1 MGSKINIYEQGQIE
15 ILFGSHDH
23 SFPLHSHEC
32 WCIGMVTEGE
42 VWFKIKDQECLL
54 KKGMMYVIPSNAGVL
69 ITKKRGYHFVTIC
82 FKDELRER
90 FQTIELEQYFLKLK
104 DTDNFMRVCY
114 DFMWYGDMS
123 KIIQEFL
130 EIMRPMIS
138 IKNIKEQKQLS
149 LSVKKAAEFIKK
161 NQNNRFDLDNIAM
174 EANISKYHLV
184 RLFKKEMGV
193 TPNQYY
199 IQNKLR
205 TVKTKI
211 MEEQSEVQIA
221 TELNYA
227 DQSHLCRQF
236 KQLMGVS
243 LQEYK
248 RNVRRK

>member
-1 MGSKINIYEQGQIE
+1 
-15 ILFGSHDH
+15 
-23 SFPLHSHEC
+23 
-32 WCIGMVTEGE
+32 
-42 VWFKIKDQECLL
+42 
-54 KKGMMYVIPSNAGVL
+54 
-69 ITKKRGYHFVTIC
+69 
-82 FKDELRER
+82 
-90 FQTIELEQYFLKLK
+90 
-104 DTDNFMRVCY
+104 
-114 DFMWYGDMS
+114 
-123 KIIQEFL
+123 
-130 EIMRPMIS
+130 
-138 IKNIKEQKQLS
+138 
-149 LSVKKAAEFIKK
+149 
-161 NQNNRFDLDNIAM
+161 M